1 MATLSHPARKPRS
14 PRTTALGGEAGSAYL
29 TVLLVMVVLSILA
42 LSLVL
47 VTQIESDIGT
57 NERIVH
63 RTFYSADSGISA
75 AVARKMSGG
84 SGPFR
89 FEMNATGAGSLRRGD
104 LVQVG
109 NFFPVGIGFCS
120 LSTANVGSEYHRI
133 DYLAFSQAER
143 FVATSPS
150 GGDRHPI
157 ALQTVT
163 ADVAIQCE
171 KGPSDFLGLD
181 KKSGQRLGDVIA
193 KSRGDQLP

>member
-1 MATLSHPARKPRS
+1 MAPLAPPFRT
-14 PRTTALGGEAGSAYL
+14 PRTARAPRRRDESGSAYL
-29 TVLLVMVVLSILA
+29 TVLLVMVVLTILA
-42 LSLVL
+42 LSLVV
-47 VTQIESDIGT
+47 VTQLESDIGA
-57 NERIVH
+57 NERTVH

-75 AVARKMSGG
+75 AVARKMIGG

-89 FEMNATGAGSLRRGD
+89 FELNADNPGGIKRGD

-109 NFFPVGIGFCS
+109 NFFPVGIGFCP
-120 LSTANVGSEYHRI
+120 LSSANVGSEYHRI

-157 ALQTVT
+157 AIKTVT
-163 ADVAIQCE
+163 SDVAIACE

-181 KKSGQRLGDVIA
+181 KKSGARLGDAIA
-193 KSRGDQLP
+193 RSRGGQSP